1 MITITLN
8 CKGNMKLGTYDPQRR
23 LTAQMLLK
31 VHTHILNIT
40 LQKKFPHANPMINLC
55 AHRDVILNSFH
66 VDAGNG
72 SCFWET

>member
-8 CKGNMKLGTYDPQRR
+8 CKGNMKLGTYDLQRR

-40 LQKKFPHANPMINLC
+40 LQKKIPARQP
-55 AHRDVILNSFH
+55 D
-66 VDAGNG
+66 D
-72 SCFWET
+72 